1 MGIAVEPPAGD
12 RQRVQQ
18 VGVHWSCFGEDLGQP
33 PARVDRQLGVLG
45 DQLHRLASTAQWLT
59 VDQHPPAVGRQVAAS
74 SRAAAVLPGRAA
86 SPASAGPSRC
96 HNEGQGGADIVDNE

>member
-59 VDQHPPAVGRQVAAS
+59 VDQHPPAVGRQVAREQPRHRRLAR
-74 SRAAAVLPGRAA
+74 SRRLTGLGWAQQMP
-86 SPASAGPSRC
+86 
-96 HNEGQGGADIVDNE
+96 